1 MEFCL
6 AEALRMDDREHLRH
20 CISLVTHIDGRQHR
34 LTACFTGVDGDLNC
48 KRGLLGHVAYVG
60 SELSDKT
67 EAYVHAM
74 DKLLR
79 QYCTFWISCAACTKQ
94 AGPKFDKP
102 LYEHIKSIHELFY
115 NVPMCWIDFCTVL
128 GFREL

>member
-6 AEALRMDDREHLRH
+6 AEALRMDGREHLRH

-34 LTACFTGVDGDLNC
+34 LTARFTGVDGDLNC
-48 KRGLLGHVAYVG
+48 KRGLLGHVNYVG

-67 EAYVHAM
+67 EAYVHAV

-79 QYCTFWISCAACTKQ
+79 QYCTFGFHARHVLGKK
-94 AGPKFDKP
+94 GPQFDKL
-102 LYEHIKSIHELFY
+102 LYEHIEEHS
-115 NVPMCWIDFCTVL
+115 
-128 GFREL
+128 